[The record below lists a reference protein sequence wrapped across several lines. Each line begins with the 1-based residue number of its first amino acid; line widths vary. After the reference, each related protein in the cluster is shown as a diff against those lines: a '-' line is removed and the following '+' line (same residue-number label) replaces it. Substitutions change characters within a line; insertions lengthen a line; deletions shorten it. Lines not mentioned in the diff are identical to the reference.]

1 VRLLAIVPAYNEEA
15 AVADVIREIRRA
27 EAEIDV
33 LVIDD
38 GSSDATAEVAHAA
51 GARVARLPFNLGIG
65 GAVQTGFRVAW
76 DEGYDV
82 AIQIDGDGQHPPEEL
97 PRLLGPLEEG
107 RADYVIGS
115 RFAEPSDYRAPRTRR
130 SGILLLSWLV
140 SRIVGRRMT
149 DTTSGFR
156 AAGRRAIELFAAH
169 YPHDYPEVEA
179 TVIAARSGLRVIEVP
194 VQMRARAAGRSSISP
209 LQSVYYMVKV
219 LLAVGVQCMGRRYQ
233 PEDAST

>member
-1 VRLLAIVPAYNEEA
+1 MRLLAIVPAYNEEA

-27 EAEIDV
+27 EAEIDI

-97 PRLLGPLEEG
+97 PRLLSPLAEG

-115 RFAEPSDYRAPRTRR
+115 RFAQPSDYQAPRTRR

-194 VQMRARAAGRSSISP
+194 VQMRARTAGRSSISP
-209 LQSVYYMVKV
+209 LQSIYYMVKV
-219 LLAVGVQCMGRRYQ
+219 MLAVGVQCLSRRYR
-233 PEDAST
+233 PDEAHT